1 MPFLFCFI
9 LFGQNQV
16 RCWCMKGHQGKG
28 FTSSTKERW
37 SSASYSLSLF
47 LISSSCLLHFPFLSI
62 FQKTC
67 SNNRMLQSERARGA
81 WGGALCYGVQ
91 NGGSHHYHVDLLG
104 AFWFTCVC
112 KFLVCIQ
119 AEVSASISGT
129 MMQHTMPILK
139 PGDYFGY
146 GMLTSWNQWFY
157 PSHWA
162 CLLQLDSV
170 IGLSPSLIE
179 AQAFVIFKFRFG
191 LWRFISLE
199 FHRHAQVSDFWVT
212 KFLWHVV
219 GWQQPVLDLWKHST
233 KLT

>member
-1 MPFLFCFI
+1 
-9 LFGQNQV
+9 
-16 RCWCMKGHQGKG
+16 
-28 FTSSTKERW
+28 
-37 SSASYSLSLF
+37 
-47 LISSSCLLHFPFLSI
+47 
-62 FQKTC
+62 
-67 SNNRMLQSERARGA
+67 MLQSERARGA

-91 NGGSHHYHVDLLG
+91 NGGSHHSHVDLLC

-146 GMLTSWNQWFY
+146 GMLTSWNQLFY

-170 IGLSPSLIE
+170 IELSPSLIE
-179 AQAFVIFKFRFG
+179 AQP
-191 LWRFISLE
+191 
-199 FHRHAQVSDFWVT
+199 RHAQVSDFWVT